1 MRWKATVFA
10 SDRVCRKYSKEIEHS
25 DVNLSRLE
33 QCFREKCLL
42 QSGKSSAGGAVLR
55 QTEKAGVREACKG
68 RRNKV

>member
-1 MRWKATVFA
+1 MLPGK
-10 SDRVCRKYSKEIEHS
+10 I
-25 DVNLSRLE
+25 
-33 QCFREKCLL
+33 LL